1 MFNFRRQEKNVWDTV
16 RRKKPFFAL
25 APMADATDNAFREII
40 ARKSRIEP
48 SENGL
53 FSWRRFVRADVTEN
67 TAHSCAACLSN
78 EAQPNIRCEDCQ
90 AELMKN
96 SFSPFPVLRGFD
108 SLMGKRGGG
117 PDIMWTEF
125 VACDGLAS
133 EEGRPHLIS
142 DLAYTKKQ
150 RPIIAQI
157 FGGNPET
164 MFIGAREVA
173 KLNFNGI
180 DINMGCPQEAIIK
193 QRAGAD
199 LIRDPKR
206 AKEIVE
212 AVREGVKAAGKN
224 TPVSVKT
231 RIGFSKDILEEW
243 IPELL
248 SLNLPA
254 LTIHARTRKDMSK
267 VPARWERVAR
277 TVELRNDY
285 APRTLVIGNGDVAS
299 ISDGIH
305 KAQETGADGIM
316 IGRAVFGNPWVFTG
330 RSTADISTKEKI
342 ETLIEHTKLYE
353 RMHPNKN
360 FAIMKKHYSA
370 YVRGFPGAKELRTEL
385 MDAET
390 YQDVYNIAEEFL
402 KSL

>member
-1 MFNFRRQEKNVWDTV
+1 MFTFHRQEKNVWDTV
-16 RRKKPFFAL
+16 RGKKPFFAL

-40 ARKSRIEP
+40 ARKGR
-48 SENGL
+48 
-53 FSWRRFVRADVTEN
+53 
-67 TAHSCAACLSN
+67 
-78 EAQPNIRCEDCQ
+78 
-90 AELMKN
+90 
-96 SFSPFPVLRGFD
+96 
-108 SLMGKRGGG
+108 

-142 DLAYTKKQ
+142 DLTYTKKQ

-157 FGGNPET
+157 FGGNPEM

-277 TVELRNDY
+277 TVELRNEY
-285 APRTLVIGNGDVAS
+285 APRTLIIGNGDVAS

-330 RSTADISTKEKI
+330 RATADISTKEKI

-385 MDAET
+385 MDADT
-390 YQDVYNIAEEFL
+390 YEDVYNMAGEFL

>member
-1 MFNFRRQEKNVWDTV
+1 MFTFHRQKKNVWDTV
-16 RRKKPFFAL
+16 RGKKPFFAL

-40 ARKSRIEP
+40 AEKSR
-48 SENGL
+48 
-53 FSWRRFVRADVTEN
+53 
-67 TAHSCAACLSN
+67 
-78 EAQPNIRCEDCQ
+78 
-90 AELMKN
+90 
-96 SFSPFPVLRGFD
+96 
-108 SLMGKRGGG
+108 MGKRGGG

-133 EEGRPHLIS
+133 DEGRPHLIS
-142 DLAYTKKQ
+142 DLAYTKNQ

-157 FGGNPET
+157 FGGNPKT
-164 MFIGAREVA
+164 MYIGAREVA

-180 DINMGCPQEAIIK
+180 DINMGCPQEVIIK

-231 RIGFSKDILEEW
+231 RVGFSKDIVEEW

-277 TVELRNDY
+277 TVELRNKY
-285 APRTLVIGNGDVAS
+285 APRTLIIGNGDVAS
-299 ISDGIH
+299 IADGKA
-305 KAQETGADGIM
+305 KAQATGADGIM
-316 IGRAVFGNPWVFTG
+316 IGRAVFGNPWIFTG
-330 RSTADISTKEKI
+330 RATAQQAVLGHDTTADISTKEKI

-353 RMHPNKN
+353 RMHPDKN

-370 YVRGFPGAKELRTEL
+370 YVRGFSGAKELRMEL
-385 MDAET
+385 MNAES
-390 YQDVYNIAEEFL
+390 YEDVYNIAGEFL
-402 KSL
+402 DG

>member
-1 MFNFRRQEKNVWDTV
+1 MFTFHRQKKNVWDTV
-16 RRKKPFFAL
+16 RTKKPFFAL

-40 ARKSRIEP
+40 AEKSR
-48 SENGL
+48 
-53 FSWRRFVRADVTEN
+53 
-67 TAHSCAACLSN
+67 
-78 EAQPNIRCEDCQ
+78 
-90 AELMKN
+90 
-96 SFSPFPVLRGFD
+96 
-108 SLMGKRGGG
+108 MGKWGGG

-133 EEGRPHLIS
+133 EEGREHLIR
-142 DLAYTKKQ
+142 DLAYTQRQ

-164 MFIGAREVA
+164 MHIGAKIVA
-173 KLNFNGI
+173 GLGFDGI
-180 DINMGCPQEAIIK
+180 DINMGCPQDNIIK
-193 QRAGAD
+193 QNAGAD

-212 AVREGVKAAGKN
+212 AVREGVKAVGKS

-231 RIGFSKDILEEW
+231 RIGFSKDTLEEW
-243 IPELL
+243 VPELL
-248 SLNLPA
+248 SLDLPA
-254 LTIHARTRKDMSK
+254 LTIHARTQKDMSK

-277 TVELRNDY
+277 TVELRNRY
-285 APRTLVIGNGDVAS
+285 APHTLIIGNGDVTS
-299 ISDGIH
+299 IADGKA

-316 IGRAVFGNPWVFTG
+316 IGRAVFGNPWIFSG
-330 RSTADISTKEKI
+330 RPTAQQAVLGHSAKATISTKEKI

-353 RMHPNKN
+353 KMHPHKN

-370 YVRGFPGAKELRTEL
+370 YVRGFPGAKELRMEL

-390 YQDVYNIAEEFL
+390 YQDVYKIAREFL
-402 KSL
+402 RGCK

>member
-1 MFNFRRQEKNVWDTV
+1 MFIFHRQQKNVWGTV
-16 RRKKPFFAL
+16 RKKKPFFAL

-40 ARKSRIEP
+40 VKKS
-48 SENGL
+48 N
-53 FSWRRFVRADVTEN
+53 
-67 TAHSCAACLSN
+67 
-78 EAQPNIRCEDCQ
+78 
-90 AELMKN
+90 
-96 SFSPFPVLRGFD
+96 
-108 SLMGKRGGG
+108 MGKRGGG

-133 EEGRPHLIS
+133 EEGRPHLLS
-142 DLAYTKKQ
+142 DLAYTKNQ
-150 RPIIAQI
+150 RPIVAQI
-157 FGGNPET
+157 FGGNPDT
-164 MFIGAREVA
+164 CFVGAKVVA
-173 KLNFNGI
+173 GLGFDGV

-193 QRAGAD
+193 QHAGAD

-231 RIGFSKDILEEW
+231 RVGFSKDMLEDW

-248 SLNLPA
+248 SLDLPA

-277 TVELRNDY
+277 TVELRDTY
-285 APRTLVIGNGDVAS
+285 APNTLIIGNGDVVS
-299 ISDGIH
+299 VSDGIQ

-316 IGRAVFGNPWVFTG
+316 IGRAVFGNPWIFSDRPTVQQAALGHGAMT
-330 RSTADISTKEKI
+330 TISTQEI
-342 ETLIEHTKLYE
+342 LETLIEHTKLYE
-353 RMHPNKN
+353 KMHGNKN

-370 YVRGFPGAKELRTEL
+370 YVRGFQGAKELRTEL
-385 MDAET
+385 MNTDT
-390 YQDVYNIAEEFL
+390 YEDVYNIAGDFL
-402 KSL
+402 GNLE